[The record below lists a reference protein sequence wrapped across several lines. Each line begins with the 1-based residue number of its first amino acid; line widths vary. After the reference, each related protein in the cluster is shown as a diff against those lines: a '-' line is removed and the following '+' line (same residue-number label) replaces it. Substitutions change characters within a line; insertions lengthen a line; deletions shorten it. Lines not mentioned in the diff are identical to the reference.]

1 MIIFPLLQV
10 FGMPQV
16 VRKYIVTYELDM
28 IDLQNM
34 CFCCEPF
41 HKTTTTQVAESVFRT
56 THESSVALRKRSFGQ
71 VGLTRGHAA
80 FTRLVA
86 QILWFVELDT
96 SPQHYLSTYLARCGR
111 GLHDRLLRY
120 LCHQCH
126 LEGTCC
132 IRRGSDRTQPK
143 KDKKAAFPMV
153 HRLHPGWRMMEK

>member
-41 HKTTTTQVAESVFRT
+41 HKTTTTTQVAESVFRT

-86 QILWFVELDT
+86 QIL
-96 SPQHYLSTYLARCGR
+96 
-111 GLHDRLLRY
+111 
-120 LCHQCH
+120 
-126 LEGTCC
+126 
-132 IRRGSDRTQPK
+132 
-143 KDKKAAFPMV
+143 
-153 HRLHPGWRMMEK
+153 